1 MEHSPNTIKEG
12 VLKAI
17 TDHKVMMRS
26 STFFRVEYALILF
39 VSLLVLLVT
48 IGLAGFIFFALRV
61 NGHEALLSFGPRGIQ
76 AFLLVFPW
84 PLFVLDLILLF
95 VLQALMRRFAFGYRR
110 PIVVVL
116 TVLFVGGG
124 ISALLLDRETS
135 LHDRLMEESHHGGV
149 PPPFA
154 HFYGSARGPAPHE
167 QGIYRGVVKEIR
179 TDRIVIQ
186 HDDLDIDQ
194 DDRGFE
200 VILPDGQNSM
210 SFSVGE
216 NVYVY
221 GTEDKGVIT
230 AIGITKLPSL
240 K

>member
-26 STFFRVEYALILF
+26 STFFRVEYALILL
-39 VSLLVLLVT
+39 VSLLVLCVT
-48 IGLAGFIFFALRV
+48 IGLAGFILFALRV

-84 PLFVLDLILLF
+84 PLFVLDLLLLII
-95 VLQALMRRFAFGYRR
+95 LQALMRRFAFGYRR
-110 PIVVVL
+110 PIFLVL
-116 TVLFVGGG
+116 AILFIGGG

-135 LHDRLMEESHHGGV
+135 VHDRLMQESQHGGV

-154 HFYGSARGPAPHE
+154 NFYGNARGPAPHA

-179 TDRIVIQ
+179 IDRIVIE
-186 HDDLDIDQ
+186 HEDLDVDQ

-200 VILPDGQNSM
+200 VILPNGQSP
-210 SFSVGE
+210 SAYTVGE
-216 NVYVY
+216 EVYVY
-221 GTEDKGVIT
+221 GTEQHGVIT
-230 AIGITKLPSL
+230 AVGIRVLSIVK
-240 K
+240 